1 MAARSNSP
9 ATEQAQTLLPVDMS
23 REKHHI
29 SAGVFAGACGVNG
42 WKPGRQ
48 MTETEFLAGI
58 DRFMNAPMGAEEV
71 AQ

>member
-1 MAARSNSP
+1 MAAKTNPP
-9 ATEQAQTLLPVDMS
+9 AAEQVMLPVDAL

-29 SAGVFAGACGVNG
+29 SAGVIAGACGVNG

-58 DRFMNAPMGAEEV
+58 SRFTDAPMRSEEV
-71 AQ
+71 TQ